1 MKKHLT
7 FILIVLAFLLTSCL
21 TLSPGLRRDIV
32 TEPAKITGTYDLILV
47 GGVYADD
54 PDRIAIYDIPGDGY
68 EFQPVTEEYRVKR
81 LPGLSAQIALE
92 KTKEFFSEHCAYNGF
107 ISKELT
113 LPVGESIGYEMIP
126 DYPNILCEYGN
137 EISVSYGK
145 ADNGVIKVYTR
156 LMLREDDGGRS
167 RGLRMRP

>member
-1 MKKHLT
+1 MKNHIT
-7 FILIVLAFLLTSCL
+7 FILIILTFLLTSCL
-21 TLSPGLRRDIV
+21 TTGSSLHRDLI
-32 TEPAKITGTYDLILV
+32 TEPTKIAGNYDLILI
-47 GGVYADD
+47 GGAHAND

-68 EFQPVTEEYRVKR
+68 EFKPVTEEYRVKR
-81 LPGLSAQIALE
+81 LSGLSAQIALE

-113 LPVGESIGYEMIP
+113 LPAGGSIGYEMIP

>member
-1 MKKHLT
+1 MKKRIV
-7 FILIVLAFLLTSCL
+7 FILVILAFLFTSCL
-21 TLSPGLRRDIV
+21 TTGSGLRRDIV
-32 TEPAKITGTYDLILV
+32 SEPAKISGSYDLILI
-47 GGVYADD
+47 GGAHAND

-68 EFQPVTEEYRVKR
+68 EFKPITEPYRIKR
-81 LPGLSAQIALE
+81 VPALSARAALE
-92 KTKEFFSEHCAYNGF
+92 KTTAFFSEHCAYNGF

-113 LPVGESIGYEMIP
+113 LPAGGSIGYEMIP
-126 DYPNILCEYGN
+126 DYPNIICEYGN

-167 RGLRMRP
+167 RGLRVRP